1 MFTGLIEDIGTLR
14 RLRRSPDGMQL
25 VVATAIPMTDL
36 VRGESIAV
44 DGVCLTVTSFE
55 GGAFAA
61 DVSPESLDRTG
72 LGRRTVGS
80 RVNLERALQLGG
92 RLGGHLV
99 SGHVDCLAEIA
110 SRQRRGNAEVFHF
123 RMPPEFLRYVV
134 EKGSIAIDGISLTV
148 NTIDD
153 SGFSVAVIPH
163 TLAQTTLI
171 DRTPGETVN
180 IETDMIGKYIERLI
194 PRSAEDGE
202 QTRSRIDI
210 EYLAKN
216 GFL

>member
-25 VVATAIPMTDL
+25 VVGTAIAMNEL

-44 DGVCLTVTSFE
+44 DGVCLTVTSFGE
-55 GGAFAA
+55 GTFTA

-80 RVNLERALQLGG
+80 RMNLERALQLGG

-99 SGHVDCLAEIA
+99 SGHVDCLAEIG
-110 SRQRRGNAEVFHF
+110 SRQRRGNAEVFDF
-123 RMPPEFLRYVV
+123 RMPKEFLRYVV

-148 NTIDD
+148 NAVDD

-180 IETDMIGKYIERLI
+180 IETDMIGKYIDRLI
-194 PRSAEDGE
+194 PRSGEEGE